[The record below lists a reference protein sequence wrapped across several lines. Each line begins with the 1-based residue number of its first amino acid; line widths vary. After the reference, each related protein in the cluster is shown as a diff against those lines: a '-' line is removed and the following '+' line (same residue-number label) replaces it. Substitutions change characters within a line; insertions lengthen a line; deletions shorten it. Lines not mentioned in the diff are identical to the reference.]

1 MSKVKIKKSN
11 VNYLNFFIIL
21 VFALSVIFVPT
32 ANDPFNNPKFW
43 ILLFGGAFLLGFQL
57 KSLKYIL
64 HNNFAL
70 FFTVVLF
77 ILSMIISSI
86 FGRFHYATFFGDTQ
100 RRVGFITL
108 LTLVFFFAYFI
119 RFFELVQLNK
129 IHIIVL
135 CTSTIINIYGFIQ
148 SRGLDFI
155 NWNNP
160 YNSIIGTLGN
170 PNFAS
175 ALMAVLSSY
184 LIMDLIFSKRKFINF
199 ILQLVLILVS
209 IANIISSQSRQG
221 AIALFVGMSSAI
233 GIKLIV
239 SKHKYRFI
247 YLISVIFVYI
257 FGILGMLQIGP
268 FQTLL
273 YKESVSVRGFYWRAA
288 ISMWKANPF
297 FGVGLD
303 SYGYYFKQFREL
315 NYPLR
320 YGFELTS
327 NNAHSIPLQY
337 LATGGI
343 FMFLSYV
350 FLIGL
355 IFVFALRNLKVLTGN
370 EQIFCLAIFSA
381 WISYQ
386 SQSIIS
392 IENIGLAI
400 WGWTFSGILVAINF
414 RLKFK
419 ENKDIL
425 EAPPQYN
432 KISELERVVA
442 LICSLVILIPIGF
455 LLNADKSAY
464 KTRSLYIPTSK
475 SQELKAAFLK
485 SATQSIND
493 RLQDPS
499 LQVLMANY
507 LKDMGY
513 IEDGRTI
520 SDNLFRNNPKNIYFL
535 NSVIYDAHSKND
547 LNLELNLRKKLEKI
561 DPFNLDNL
569 VKMAVIYKTQGNSSS
584 YLELENSIRNS
595 IRGYPNLKYL
605 LDQIKA

>member
-1 MSKVKIKKSN
+1 
-11 VNYLNFFIIL
+11 
-21 VFALSVIFVPT
+21 
-32 ANDPFNNPKFW
+32 
-43 ILLFGGAFLLGFQL
+43 
-57 KSLKYIL
+57 
-64 HNNFAL
+64 
-70 FFTVVLF
+70 
-77 ILSMIISSI
+77 
-86 FGRFHYATFFGDTQ
+86 
-100 RRVGFITL
+100 
-108 LTLVFFFAYFI
+108 
-119 RFFELVQLNK
+119 
-129 IHIIVL
+129 
-135 CTSTIINIYGFIQ
+135 
-148 SRGLDFI
+148 
-155 NWNNP
+155 
-160 YNSIIGTLGN
+160 
-170 PNFAS
+170 
-175 ALMAVLSSY
+175 
-184 LIMDLIFSKRKFINF
+184 
-199 ILQLVLILVS
+199 
-209 IANIISSQSRQG
+209 
-221 AIALFVGMSSAI
+221 
-233 GIKLIV
+233 
-239 SKHKYRFI
+239 
-247 YLISVIFVYI
+247 
-257 FGILGMLQIGP
+257 
-268 FQTLL
+268 
-273 YKESVSVRGFYWRAA
+273 
-288 ISMWKANPF
+288 MWKANPF

-303 SYGYYFKQFREL
+303 SYGYYFKQYREL

-320 YGFELTS
+320 FGFEITS
-327 NNAHSIPLQY
+327 NNAHSVPLQY

-355 IFVFALRNLKVLTGN
+355 IFVFALRNLKVLTSN

-400 WGWTFSGILVAINF
+400 WGWTFAGILIAINF

-419 ENKDIL
+419 ENKKIL
-425 EAPPQYN
+425 GTSVQYN

-475 SQELKAAFLK
+475 SQELKATFLK

-493 RLQDPS
+493 RFQDPS

-535 NSVIYDAHSKND
+535 NSVIYDAHAKND
-547 LNLELNLRKKLEKI
+547 LNLELNLRKKLEEI

-595 IRGYPNLKYL
+595 IQGYPNLQYL
-605 LDQIKA
+605 LDQIKE